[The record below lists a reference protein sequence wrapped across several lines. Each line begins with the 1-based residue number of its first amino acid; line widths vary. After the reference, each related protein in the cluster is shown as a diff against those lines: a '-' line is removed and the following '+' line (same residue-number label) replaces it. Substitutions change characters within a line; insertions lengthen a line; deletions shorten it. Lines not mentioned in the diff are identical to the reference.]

1 MEKIPITSPLSTEEP
16 ARSLSEAIAVIDAGG
31 IVRFATP
38 TIAAYYGYPL
48 EAIIGGR
55 AIEFIAPESRDYVRE
70 RWNALLAH
78 PERMSDTF
86 SLSIQTA
93 AGQRIPIRASVWRLP
108 GRDEFLLL
116 HHVIERVR
124 DRLDTLYAIQA
135 AVSSMLDVEKLMETV
150 LNEVRRLI
158 PCSSC
163 AIFFLERDKT
173 VQVRRWHNEA
183 IERHRSLIRESP
195 PELETSRFLRETSQP
210 LIINDTLTDPRWR
223 ELPSRRPIRSWLGA
237 PLVHH
242 GQFLGELN
250 LDSPDP
256 NQFSQEDA
264 ELAHALAT
272 QIAAALYNA
281 RQYQD
286 EQRHAE
292 RLRVLN
298 EISLAISQLDLT
310 SVLEMIYQYVARLMD
325 ASTFF
330 IGLLDAEAHV
340 VHIVGSYDFGQ
351 RRPDEFQGADEG
363 ITGLVLRTRRPLILH
378 DTENEPVPPEIIIQD
393 EMPRSVLMMPLL
405 VKDEIVGVI
414 SVQSYEPNSYTQ
426 DDIDLLET
434 IAGTIAVAVRNAQ
447 LYDQTAERLHALETL
462 HKMSLELAAVQN
474 PEAVARLV
482 TEAAAELFAPDDTH
496 LLLSPGQPWDAV
508 EWHCPRG
515 GRAAPV
521 SDAESAR
528 AAALAALCTR
538 VQNTSEPIFMED
550 TARETAFAEEVGE
563 GWPGRAVAVV
573 PIARGG
579 TTFAM
584 LALFFDEPRVFRAD
598 MRRILDLL
606 CLQGATAFENARYT
620 LTLQRS
626 LSEVSGLHELA
637 RHVSEME
644 QLDDV
649 LNAVVTTI
657 RDVYQCFSASIALLD
672 EATNEV
678 VTLAGANLTPE
689 QIQAARFKYG
699 EHVAGEV
706 VATGRVVYVPDTQAD
721 PRFRVIVPE
730 IRSLLVVPLT
740 VHGRTIGSLGIDST
754 QPDAFTPDHERML
767 TIAGGQIAAIIET
780 LRLLRETRERA
791 DELARANAL
800 LQAQDALRKELVYQV
815 SHDLRSP
822 LQIVYG
828 YAGMMYDGDIGPVT
842 PYQQEVLDHIIR
854 RSKAI
859 ERMTQDIMAAKPISR
874 ETLELG
880 TVNVS
885 ELCAQ
890 AVASAQV
897 VHRDRPHLTFRAE
910 IAEEPIL
917 VEGDYNRLTR
927 TLDNLIGNAVKFSPQ
942 GGTVVVRVTRDAA
955 RNCAVVSVSDEGI
968 GIPADRMPFL
978 FERFFRAHRGRFDGS
993 GLGLY
998 NVQQIVHAH
1007 NGQVWAESEEGRG
1020 STFTFTL
1027 PLAAEAS
1034 AAT

>member
-55 AIEFIAPESRDYVRE
+55 AIEFIAPESRAYVRE

-150 LNEVRRLI
+150 LHEVRRLI

-183 IERHRSLIRESP
+183 IKRDRSLIREGP
-195 PELETSRFLRETSQP
+195 PELETSRFLRETGQP
-210 LIINDTLTDPRWR
+210 LIINDTLADPRWR

-310 SVLEMIYQYVARLMD
+310 SVLEMIYQNVARLMD
-325 ASTFF
+325 VSTFF
-330 IGLLDAEAHV
+330 IGLLDAEAQV
-340 VHIVGSYDFGQ
+340 VHLVGSYDFGQ
-351 RRPDEFQGADEG
+351 HRPDEFQGADEG

-378 DTENEPVPPEIIIQD
+378 DTEHEPLPPEIIVQG

-405 VKDEIVGVI
+405 VQDEIVGVI

-462 HKMSLELAAVQN
+462 HKMSLELAAVQD
-474 PEAVARLV
+474 PQAVSRLV
-482 TEAAAELFAPDDTH
+482 TDAAAELFTSDDTY
-496 LLLSPGQPWDAV
+496 LVLSPGQPWEVAA
-508 EWHCPRG
+508 WHCP
-515 GRAAPV
+515 
-521 SDAESAR
+521 
-528 AAALAALCTR
+528 
-538 VQNTSEPIFMED
+538 
-550 TARETAFAEEVGE
+550 
-563 GWPGRAVAVV
+563 
-573 PIARGG
+573 
-579 TTFAM
+579 
-584 LALFFDEPRVFRAD
+584 
-598 MRRILDLL
+598 
-606 CLQGATAFENARYT
+606 
-620 LTLQRS
+620 
-626 LSEVSGLHELA
+626 
-637 RHVSEME
+637 
-644 QLDDV
+644 
-649 LNAVVTTI
+649 
-657 RDVYQCFSASIALLD
+657 
-672 EATNEV
+672 
-678 VTLAGANLTPE
+678 
-689 QIQAARFKYG
+689 
-699 EHVAGEV
+699 
-706 VATGRVVYVPDTQAD
+706 
-721 PRFRVIVPE
+721 
-730 IRSLLVVPLT
+730 
-740 VHGRTIGSLGIDST
+740 
-754 QPDAFTPDHERML
+754 
-767 TIAGGQIAAIIET
+767 
-780 LRLLRETRERA
+780 
-791 DELARANAL
+791 
-800 LQAQDALRKELVYQV
+800 
-815 SHDLRSP
+815 
-822 LQIVYG
+822 
-828 YAGMMYDGDIGPVT
+828 
-842 PYQQEVLDHIIR
+842 
-854 RSKAI
+854 
-859 ERMTQDIMAAKPISR
+859 
-874 ETLELG
+874 
-880 TVNVS
+880 
-885 ELCAQ
+885 
-890 AVASAQV
+890 
-897 VHRDRPHLTFRAE
+897 
-910 IAEEPIL
+910 
-917 VEGDYNRLTR
+917 
-927 TLDNLIGNAVKFSPQ
+927 
-942 GGTVVVRVTRDAA
+942 
-955 RNCAVVSVSDEGI
+955 
-968 GIPADRMPFL
+968 
-978 FERFFRAHRGRFDGS
+978 
-993 GLGLY
+993 
-998 NVQQIVHAH
+998 
-1007 NGQVWAESEEGRG
+1007 
-1020 STFTFTL
+1020 
-1027 PLAAEAS
+1027 
-1034 AAT
+1034 

>member
-55 AIEFIAPESRDYVRE
+55 AIEFIAPESRAYVRE

-150 LNEVRRLI
+150 LHEVRRLI

-173 VQVRRWHNEA
+173 VQVRRSHDEA
-183 IERHRSLIRESP
+183 IKRDRSLIREGP
-195 PELETSRFLRETSQP
+195 PELETSRFLRETGQP
-210 LIINDTLTDPRWR
+210 LIINDTLADPRWR

-310 SVLEMIYQYVARLMD
+310 SVLEMIYQNVARLMD

-330 IGLLDAEAHV
+330 IGLLDAEAQV
-340 VHIVGSYDFGQ
+340 VHLVGSYDFGEH
-351 RRPDEFQGADEG
+351 RPDQYQGADEG

-378 DTENEPVPPEIIIQD
+378 DTEHEPLPPEIIVQG

-405 VKDEIVGVI
+405 VQDEIVGVI

-462 HKMSLELAAVQN
+462 HKMSLELAAVQD
-474 PEAVARLV
+474 PQAVARLV
-482 TEAAAELFAPDDTH
+482 TDAAAELFTADDTY
-496 LLLSPGQPWDAV
+496 LVLSPGQPWEAAA
-508 EWHCPRG
+508 WHCPRRG
-515 GRAAPV
+515 QAAPV
-521 SDAESAR
+521 QDAER
-528 AAALAALCTR
+528 AAALAALA
-538 VQNTSEPIFMED
+538 QSTSAPAFVED
-550 TARETAFAEEVGE
+550 IAREPALLAAAGE
-563 GWPGRAVAVV
+563 GCTGRAAALV

-579 TTFAM
+579 TTFAV
-584 LALFFDEPRVFRAD
+584 LALFFADPRVFRAD

-626 LSEVSGLHELA
+626 LSEASGLHELA
-637 RHVSEME
+637 RRVSEME

-649 LNAVVTTI
+649 LNAVVRTI
-657 RDVYQCFSASIALLD
+657 RDVYQCTAASIALLD
-672 EATNEV
+672 ESTNEV

-706 VATGRVVYVPDTQAD
+706 VATGRVVYVPDAQAD

-740 VHGRTIGSLGIDST
+740 VHGRTIGSLGIDSA

-828 YAGMMYDGDIGPVT
+828 YAGMMHDGDIGPVT
-842 PYQQEVLDHIIR
+842 PYQQEVLGHIIR

-897 VHRDRPHLTFRAE
+897 VHRDRPHLTFCAE

-942 GGTVVVRVTRDAA
+942 GGTVVVCVTRDAA

-968 GIPADRMPFL
+968 GIPADQMPFL

-1034 AAT
+1034 ATM

>member
-1 MEKIPITSPLSTEEP
+1 MEKIAITSPPDAEEP
-16 ARSLSEAIAVIDAGG
+16 ARSLSEALAVVDARG
-31 IVRFATP
+31 IIRFATP
-38 TIAAYYGYPL
+38 TVSAYYGYPL
-48 EAIIGGR
+48 ETIIGGR
-55 AIEFIAPESRDYVRE
+55 ALDFIAPESRGFVRE

-86 SLSIQTA
+86 SLSMQTFE
-93 AGQRIPIRASVWRLP
+93 GRRIPIRATIWRLP
-108 GRDEFLLL
+108 DRDEFLLM

-150 LNEVRRLI
+150 LHEVRRLI

-163 AIFFLERDKT
+163 AIFFLERDRI

-183 IERHRSLIRESP
+183 IERSRSPIREVP
-195 PELETSRFLRETSQP
+195 PELETSRFLRETGQP

-223 ELPSRRPIRSWLGA
+223 VLPSRRPIRSWLGA

-250 LDSPDP
+250 LDSPEPD
-256 NQFSQEDA
+256 QFSQEDA
-264 ELAHALAT
+264 ELVGALAI
-272 QIAAALYNA
+272 QIAAALHNA

-310 SVLEMIYQYVARLMD
+310 SVLEMVYQNVAGLMD

-330 IGLLDAEAHV
+330 IGLLDAETQV

-351 RRPDEFQGADEG
+351 HRPDEFQGADEG

-378 DTENEPVPPEIIIQD
+378 DTESEPLPPEIIIQD

-414 SVQSYEPNSYTQ
+414 TVQSYEPHSYTQ

-447 LYDQTAERLHALETL
+447 LYDQTAER
-462 HKMSLELAAVQN
+462 
-474 PEAVARLV
+474 
-482 TEAAAELFAPDDTH
+482 
-496 LLLSPGQPWDAV
+496 
-508 EWHCPRG
+508 
-515 GRAAPV
+515 
-521 SDAESAR
+521 
-528 AAALAALCTR
+528 
-538 VQNTSEPIFMED
+538 
-550 TARETAFAEEVGE
+550 
-563 GWPGRAVAVV
+563 
-573 PIARGG
+573 
-579 TTFAM
+579 
-584 LALFFDEPRVFRAD
+584 
-598 MRRILDLL
+598 
-606 CLQGATAFENARYT
+606 
-620 LTLQRS
+620 
-626 LSEVSGLHELA
+626 
-637 RHVSEME
+637 
-644 QLDDV
+644 
-649 LNAVVTTI
+649 
-657 RDVYQCFSASIALLD
+657 
-672 EATNEV
+672 
-678 VTLAGANLTPE
+678 
-689 QIQAARFKYG
+689 
-699 EHVAGEV
+699 
-706 VATGRVVYVPDTQAD
+706 
-721 PRFRVIVPE
+721 
-730 IRSLLVVPLT
+730 
-740 VHGRTIGSLGIDST
+740 
-754 QPDAFTPDHERML
+754 
-767 TIAGGQIAAIIET
+767 
-780 LRLLRETRERA
+780 A

-800 LQAQDALRKELVYQV
+800 LQTQDALRKELVYQV

-828 YAGMMYDGDIGPVT
+828 YAGMMHDGDIGPVT
-842 PYQQEVLDHIIR
+842 TYQQEVLEQIIR

-880 TVNVS
+880 TVDVS

-897 VHRDRPHLTFRAE
+897 VHRSRPLLIFRAE
-910 IAEEPIL
+910 IAEEPLLI
-917 VEGDYNRLTR
+917 EGDYNRLTR

-942 GGTVVVRVTRDAA
+942 GGTIVVRVTRDAA
-955 RNCAVVSVSDEGI
+955 RNCAIVAVSDEGI
-968 GIPADRMPFL
+968 GIPADQMPFL

-1007 NGQVWAESEEGRG
+1007 NGQVWAESEEGQG

-1027 PLAAEAS
+1027 PLAALAAEAS
-1034 AAT
+1034 AAM

>member
-55 AIEFIAPESRDYVRE
+55 AIEFIAPESRAYVRE

-150 LNEVRRLI
+150 LHEVRRLI

-173 VQVRRWHNEA
+173 VQVRRSHDEA
-183 IERHRSLIRESP
+183 IKRDRSLIREGP
-195 PELETSRFLRETSQP
+195 PELETSRFLRETGQP
-210 LIINDTLTDPRWR
+210 LIINDTLADPRWR

-310 SVLEMIYQYVARLMD
+310 SVLEMIYQNVARLMD

-330 IGLLDAEAHV
+330 IGLLDAEAQV
-340 VHIVGSYDFGQ
+340 VHLVGSYDFGEH
-351 RRPDEFQGADEG
+351 RPDQYQGADEG

-378 DTENEPVPPEIIIQD
+378 DTEHEPLPPEIIVQG

-405 VKDEIVGVI
+405 VQDEIVGVI

-462 HKMSLELAAVQN
+462 HKMSLELAAVQD
-474 PEAVARLV
+474 PQAVSRLV
-482 TEAAAELFAPDDTH
+482 TDAAAELFTSDDTY
-496 LLLSPGQPWDAV
+496 LVLSPGQPWEVAA
-508 EWHCPRG
+508 WHCPRRG
-515 GRAAPV
+515 QAAPV
-521 SDAESAR
+521 QDAGR
-528 AAALAALCTR
+528 AAALAALA
-538 VQNTSEPIFMED
+538 QSTSAPAFVED
-550 TARETAFAEEVGE
+550 IAREPALLAAAGE
-563 GWPGRAVAVV
+563 GCAGRAAALV

-579 TTFAM
+579 TTFAV
-584 LALFFDEPRVFRAD
+584 LVLFFADPRVFRAD

-626 LSEVSGLHELA
+626 LAEASGLHELA
-637 RHVSEME
+637 RRVSEME

-649 LNAVVTTI
+649 LNAVVRTI
-657 RDVYQCFSASIALLD
+657 RDVYQCTAASIALLD
-672 EATNEV
+672 ESTNEV

-740 VHGRTIGSLGIDST
+740 VHGRTIGSLGIDSA

-968 GIPADRMPFL
+968 GIPADQMPFL

-1034 AAT
+1034 ATM

>member
-55 AIEFIAPESRDYVRE
+55 AIEFIAPESRAYVRE

-150 LNEVRRLI
+150 LHEVRRLI

-183 IERHRSLIRESP
+183 IKRDRSLIREGP
-195 PELETSRFLRETSQP
+195 PELETSRFLRETGQP
-210 LIINDTLTDPRWR
+210 LIINDTLADPRWR

-310 SVLEMIYQYVARLMD
+310 SVLEMIYQNVARLMD
-325 ASTFF
+325 VSTFF
-330 IGLLDAEAHV
+330 IGLLDAEAQV
-340 VHIVGSYDFGQ
+340 VHLVGSYDFGQ
-351 RRPDEFQGADEG
+351 HRPDEFQGADEG

-378 DTENEPVPPEIIIQD
+378 DTEHEPLPPEIIVQG

-405 VKDEIVGVI
+405 VQDEIVGVI

-462 HKMSLELAAVQN
+462 HKMSLELAAVQD
-474 PEAVARLV
+474 PQAVSRLV
-482 TEAAAELFAPDDTH
+482 TDAAAELFTSDDTY
-496 LLLSPGQPWDAV
+496 LVLSPGQPWEVAA
-508 EWHCPRG
+508 WHCPRRG
-515 GRAAPV
+515 QAAPV
-521 SDAESAR
+521 QDAER
-528 AAALAALCTR
+528 AAALAALA
-538 VQNTSEPIFMED
+538 QSTSAPAFVED
-550 TARETAFAEEVGE
+550 IAREPALLAAAGE
-563 GWPGRAVAVV
+563 GCAGRAAALV

-579 TTFAM
+579 TTFAV
-584 LALFFDEPRVFRAD
+584 LVLFFADPRVFRAD

-626 LSEVSGLHELA
+626 LAEASGLHELA
-637 RHVSEME
+637 RRVSEME

-649 LNAVVTTI
+649 LNAVVRTI
-657 RDVYQCFSASIALLD
+657 RDVYQCTAASIALLD
-672 EATNEV
+672 ESTNEV

-740 VHGRTIGSLGIDST
+740 VHGRTIGSLGIDSA

-968 GIPADRMPFL
+968 GIPADQMPFL

-1034 AAT
+1034 ATM

>member
-55 AIEFIAPESRDYVRE
+55 AIEFIAPESRAYVRE

-150 LNEVRRLI
+150 LHEVRRLI

-173 VQVRRWHNEA
+173 VQVRRSHDEA
-183 IERHRSLIRESP
+183 IKRDRSLIREGP
-195 PELETSRFLRETSQP
+195 PELETSRFLRETGQP
-210 LIINDTLTDPRWR
+210 LIINDTLADPRWR

-310 SVLEMIYQYVARLMD
+310 SVLEMIYQNVARLMD
-325 ASTFF
+325 VSTFF
-330 IGLLDAEAHV
+330 IGLLDAEAQV
-340 VHIVGSYDFGQ
+340 VHLVGSYDFGQ
-351 RRPDEFQGADEG
+351 HRPDEFQGADEG

-378 DTENEPVPPEIIIQD
+378 DTEHEPLPPEIIVQG

-405 VKDEIVGVI
+405 VQDEIVGVI

-462 HKMSLELAAVQN
+462 HKMSLELAAVQD
-474 PEAVARLV
+474 PQAVARLV
-482 TEAAAELFAPDDTH
+482 TDAAAELFTADDTY
-496 LLLSPGQPWDAV
+496 LVLSPGQPWEAAA
-508 EWHCPRG
+508 WHCPRRG
-515 GRAAPV
+515 QAAPV
-521 SDAESAR
+521 QDAER
-528 AAALAALCTR
+528 AAALAALA
-538 VQNTSEPIFMED
+538 QSTSAPAFVED
-550 TARETAFAEEVGE
+550 IAREPALLAAAGE
-563 GWPGRAVAVV
+563 GCTGRAAALV

-579 TTFAM
+579 TTFAV
-584 LALFFDEPRVFRAD
+584 LVLFFADPRVFRAD

-626 LSEVSGLHELA
+626 LAEASGLHELA
-637 RHVSEME
+637 RRVSEME

-649 LNAVVTTI
+649 LNAVVRTI
-657 RDVYQCFSASIALLD
+657 RDVYQCTAASIALLD
-672 EATNEV
+672 ESTNEV

-740 VHGRTIGSLGIDST
+740 VHGRTIGSLGIDSA

-968 GIPADRMPFL
+968 GIPADQMPFL

-1034 AAT
+1034 ATM

>member
-1 MEKIPITSPLSTEEP
+1 MNKNALTSPLGAEEP
-16 ARSLSEAIAVIDAGG
+16 ARSLSDAIAVVDAEG
-31 IVRFATP
+31 IVRWATP
-38 TIAAYYGYPL
+38 TVAAYYGYPL

-55 AIEFIAPESRDYVRE
+55 ALEFIAPESHEYVRE

-78 PERMSDTF
+78 PERMTDTF
-86 SLSIQTA
+86 SLSMQTA
-93 AGQRIPIRASVWRLP
+93 EGRRIPIRTSVWRLP

-124 DRLDTLYAIQA
+124 DRLDTVYAIQA

-173 VQVRRWHNEA
+173 VQVRRWRNEA
-183 IERHRSLIRESP
+183 VERRRSLIRERP
-195 PELETSRFLRETSQP
+195 PELETSRFLRETNQP

-223 ELPSRRPIRSWLGA
+223 VLPSHRPIRSWLGA

-242 GQFLGELN
+242 GHFLGELN

-272 QIAAALYNA
+272 QIAAALHNA

-298 EISLAISQLDLT
+298 EISLAISQLELT
-310 SVLEMIYQYVARLMD
+310 SVLEMIYQNIARLMD

-330 IGLLDAEAHV
+330 IGLLGAEAQV

-351 RRPDEFQGADEG
+351 RRPDEFQGTDEG

-378 DTENEPVPPEIIIQD
+378 DTETEPLPPEIIIQG

-405 VKDEIVGVI
+405 VQDEIVGVI

-426 DDIDLLET
+426 NDIDLLET

-447 LYDQTAERLHALETL
+447 LYDQTAER
-462 HKMSLELAAVQN
+462 
-474 PEAVARLV
+474 
-482 TEAAAELFAPDDTH
+482 
-496 LLLSPGQPWDAV
+496 
-508 EWHCPRG
+508 
-515 GRAAPV
+515 
-521 SDAESAR
+521 
-528 AAALAALCTR
+528 
-538 VQNTSEPIFMED
+538 
-550 TARETAFAEEVGE
+550 
-563 GWPGRAVAVV
+563 
-573 PIARGG
+573 
-579 TTFAM
+579 
-584 LALFFDEPRVFRAD
+584 
-598 MRRILDLL
+598 
-606 CLQGATAFENARYT
+606 
-620 LTLQRS
+620 
-626 LSEVSGLHELA
+626 
-637 RHVSEME
+637 
-644 QLDDV
+644 
-649 LNAVVTTI
+649 
-657 RDVYQCFSASIALLD
+657 
-672 EATNEV
+672 
-678 VTLAGANLTPE
+678 
-689 QIQAARFKYG
+689 
-699 EHVAGEV
+699 
-706 VATGRVVYVPDTQAD
+706 
-721 PRFRVIVPE
+721 
-730 IRSLLVVPLT
+730 
-740 VHGRTIGSLGIDST
+740 
-754 QPDAFTPDHERML
+754 
-767 TIAGGQIAAIIET
+767 
-780 LRLLRETRERA
+780 A
-791 DELARANAL
+791 DELARANAR

-828 YAGMMYDGDIGPVT
+828 YAGMMHDGDIGPVT
-842 PYQQEVLDHIIR
+842 DYQQEVLGQIIR

-880 TVNVS
+880 PVDVS

-897 VHRDRPHLTFRAE
+897 VHRSQSHLTFRAE
-910 IAEEPIL
+910 IASEHVL

-927 TLDNLIGNAVKFSPQ
+927 ALDNLIGNAVKFSPQ
-942 GGTVVVRVTRDAA
+942 GGEVVVCLTCDAA
-955 RNCAVVSVSDEGI
+955 RNCAVVSVSDKGI
-968 GIPADRMPFL
+968 GIPADQIPFL

-1007 NGQVWAESEEGRG
+1007 NGQVWAESAEGQG
-1020 STFTFTL
+1020 STFSFSL
-1027 PLAAEAS
+1027 PLAGETS

>member
-55 AIEFIAPESRDYVRE
+55 AIEFIAPESRAYVRE

-150 LNEVRRLI
+150 LHEVRRLI

-183 IERHRSLIRESP
+183 IKRDRSLIREGP
-195 PELETSRFLRETSQP
+195 PELETSRFLRETGQP
-210 LIINDTLTDPRWR
+210 LIINDTLADPRWR

-310 SVLEMIYQYVARLMD
+310 SVLEMIYQNVARLMD
-325 ASTFF
+325 VSTFF
-330 IGLLDAEAHV
+330 IGLLDAEAQV
-340 VHIVGSYDFGQ
+340 VHLVGSYDFGQ
-351 RRPDEFQGADEG
+351 HRPDEFQGADEG

-378 DTENEPVPPEIIIQD
+378 DTEHEPLPPEIIVQG

-405 VKDEIVGVI
+405 VQDEIVGVI

-462 HKMSLELAAVQN
+462 HKMSLELAAVQD
-474 PEAVARLV
+474 PQAVSRLV
-482 TEAAAELFAPDDTH
+482 TDAAAELFTSDDTY
-496 LLLSPGQPWDAV
+496 LVLSPGQPWEVAA
-508 EWHCPRG
+508 WHCPRRG
-515 GRAAPV
+515 QAAPV
-521 SDAESAR
+521 QDAGR
-528 AAALAALCTR
+528 AAALAALA
-538 VQNTSEPIFMED
+538 QSTSAPAFVED
-550 TARETAFAEEVGE
+550 IAREPALLAAAGE
-563 GWPGRAVAVV
+563 GCAGRAAALV

-579 TTFAM
+579 TTFAV
-584 LALFFDEPRVFRAD
+584 LVLFFADPRVFRAD

-626 LSEVSGLHELA
+626 LSEASGLHELA
-637 RHVSEME
+637 RRVSEME

-649 LNAVVTTI
+649 LNAVVRTI
-657 RDVYQCFSASIALLD
+657 RDVYQCTAASIALLD
-672 EATNEV
+672 ESTNEV

-740 VHGRTIGSLGIDST
+740 VHGRTIGSLGIDSA

-968 GIPADRMPFL
+968 GIPADQMPFL

-1034 AAT
+1034 ATM